1 MFAVNHAATALL
13 LKKRWRNA
21 PLLWLLL
28 SVQALEIAW
37 VVLNAFGV
45 EQTTTE
51 DRVRFV
57 GDIHLSH
64 MPYSHSLL
72 GALVIAAAAWALAR
86 VAFKS
91 YGIAFAIGIGVLS
104 HIVLDL
110 LTHAPDIAIVPWSD
124 VKVGLGLYALAPS
137 AAFFFELAY
146 GVTCWWIFRGNFAL
160 LAVIVVFNLA
170 NVTMFVPEL
179 PGIEGLL
186 AGRPEWL
193 IALVAVQIAVT
204 LALVGWLAS
213 RQLAARETG
222 AAARASQ
229 PAQSV

>member
-13 LKKRWRNA
+13 LKKRWPDA

-28 SVQALEIAW
+28 SVQVLEIGW
-37 VVLNAFGV
+37 VALNAFGV

-72 GALVIAAAAWALAR
+72 AALVIAAAAWGLAR
-86 VAFKS
+86 FVFTS
-91 YGIAFAIGIGVLS
+91 SGIALAIGIGVLS

-110 LTHAPDIAIVPWSD
+110 LTHAPDIAILPWSD
-124 VKVGLGLYALAPS
+124 VKIGLGLYAVSPLV
-137 AAFFFELAY
+137 AFFIELAY
-146 GVTCWWIFRGNFAL
+146 GVACWWIFRGSLAL
-160 LAVIVVFNLA
+160 LTVIVLFNLA

-179 PGIEGLL
+179 AGIEALL
-186 AGRPEWL
+186 AGRPEWI
-193 IALVAVQIAVT
+193 IALIAVQIAVT

-213 RQLAARETG
+213 RQTAATRQTRDATG
-222 AAARASQ
+222 AA
-229 PAQSV
+229 